1 MVALVFP
8 LVLAACGGSAR
19 FVVRDDEGGLLELD
33 GDLPLA
39 RRDAD
44 RQMQEHCGAHGY
56 RITYDGTASVSS
68 GGERAPTAD
77 ESAARMALPSD
88 VPGALELSGTSPPG
102 GAGVT
107 NGGEFFVHDPARS
120 DRVTTPRVDRRRRL
134 EYECEEEADEASGS
148 SDAASTGATRI
159 ALAAQSFQMGSD
171 DDEPLRDADEG
182 PRQPIAVGAFAIDRT
197 PVTVRAFGERLAE
210 VRAAVPGATILSDAE
225 TPDGWLGRCNLG
237 SARED
242 HPMNCVPFEA
252 ARAYCR
258 LLGGDLPTE
267 AERELATRAGA
278 GTAYAW
284 GDTFDAAHAVSS
296 VGCGI
301 RGCRGGTASVVSDG
315 PRCNALGICDLSGN
329 VWEWTLTDYAPE
341 LGPYTAVTPALD
353 VVPSAP
359 VHRGGSWL
367 DEDPRRFRSAFR
379 GLAYPE
385 NGLTGV
391 GFRCVVRE

>member
-1 MVALVFP
+1 MVLP
-8 LVLAACGGSAR
+8 LVLTACGGSAR

-39 RRDAD
+39 RRDAE

-56 RITYDGTASVSS
+56 RITYDGTASVST

-77 ESAARMALPSD
+77 ESAARMALASD
-88 VPGALELSGTSPPG
+88 VPGALELPGTSPPG

-120 DRVTTPRVDRRRRL
+120 DRALTPRVDRRRRL
-134 EYECEEEADEASGS
+134 EYECEEEAGDESAPG
-148 SDAASTGATRI
+148 DAATGDSVRV
-159 ALAAQSFQMGSD
+159 ALPAQSFEMGSP
-171 DDEPLRDADEG
+171 DDEPMRDADEG
-182 PRQPIAVGAFAIDRT
+182 PRQRIAVGAFAIDRT
-197 PVTVRAFGERLAE
+197 PVTVRAFQTRLAE
-210 VRAAVPGATILSDAE
+210 VRAAVPSSTILSDAE
-225 TPDGWLGRCNLG
+225 TPAGWPGRCNLG
-237 SARED
+237 SERED

-258 LLGGDLPTE
+258 LLGADLPTE

-278 GTAYAW
+278 GTAYPW
-284 GDTFDAAHAVSS
+284 GDTFDAANAVSS
-296 VGCGI
+296 FGCGV
-301 RGCRGGTASVVSDG
+301 RGCRGGSASVVGAG

-341 LGPYTAVTPALD
+341 LGPYTAVAPALD

-359 VHRGGSWL
+359 VHRGGSWI